1 MNFRSVLATLILALP
16 ASALAESACELPGI
30 LLTDDASGD
39 SPGVVDGG
47 GGDAF
52 AASDIQLLSVAEP
65 SAMTGRIAFTLKV
78 ADLSAVPPQHRWQV
92 YFTPADGAERYLAM
106 STTEGGA
113 PRFEYGT
120 TGVLDNP
127 AAPVGQANR
136 EGDLDPASHY
146 APDGTVTLVFDPALA
161 GVGPG
166 AVLENIHAKIRATSP
181 GLTSNMGL
189 TLDDA
194 GVDAGIYY
202 EVVGNAAC
210 TRARSLATGA
220 GLVLGGAL
228 GLPALALL
236 GLAAAFGRRRRF

>member
-1 MNFRSVLATLILALP
+1 MTLRNSLAAALLALP
-16 ASALAESACELPGI
+16 APVLAESACELPGI

-39 SPGVVDGG
+39 SPGLVDGG

-52 AASDIQLLSVAEP
+52 AASDIEMLSVAEP
-65 SAMTGRIAFTLKV
+65 SDMAGRIAFTVKV
-78 ADLSAVPPQHRWQV
+78 ADLSTVPPQHRWQV

-136 EGDLDPASHY
+136 AGDLDPASNY
-146 APDGTVTLVFDPALA
+146 APDGTVTLVLDPALF

-166 AVLENIHAKIRATSP
+166 AMLDNIHVKIRATSP

-210 TRARSLATGA
+210 AQARALETGG
-220 GLVLGGAL
+220 GLLLGGAM

-236 GLAAAFGRRRRF
+236 GLAAALGLRRRD